1 MSSKETESSDYS
13 DFSADHGGIIDA
25 SNIVGTRTRPK
36 IHRMEYAPAA
46 TPLTRPEAV
55 HPVQKNTAGEDNT
68 TQGGFRIGDRHHS
81 NGDEKNGDLVQL
93 AEHFL
98 LESEDD
104 FKKANIFSVE
114 NDDGEGGWNE
124 ERSTMDM
131 LLQLQRRS
139 HRNMRIS
146 STSESKPEP
155 NRPSQKTKEKSA
167 ISLQQTKHRLEYAPA
182 VAPWTRPTGE
192 RDECEN
198 SKSDE
203 DHTTPGAFRI
213 NR

>member
-1 MSSKETESSDYS
+1 
-13 DFSADHGGIIDA
+13 
-25 SNIVGTRTRPK
+25 V
-36 IHRMEYAPAA
+36 EYGPAVAPW
-46 TPLTRPEAV
+46 TKPEAV
-55 HPVQKNTAGEDNT
+55 HHVQQKTAGEDHT
-68 TQGGFRIGDRHHS
+68 TRGAFRIGGSHHS

-98 LESEDD
+98 CESKDD
-104 FKKANIFSVE
+104 LKRANIVSVA

-124 ERSTMDM
+124 ERGTMDM
-131 LLQLQRRS
+131 LLQLQKRS

-155 NRPSQKTKEKSA
+155 NGPSQKTKEKTA

-192 RDECEN
+192 RDECVD

-213 NR
+213 DR